1 MLFWAE
7 RHNALLAGE
16 TIASP
21 QEVMSSNC
29 ASPECKWAWHQL
41 YLQDISHRIPQNKS
55 DRSTYFYVWRSQLQ
69 KEKCSSH
76 LLQRNLHR
84 GLTSTP
90 SNTLGISWNAECEP
104 EPINPEWDKNPCSCA
119 PTSGGKPSQKLLQW
133 EILVLASPVQRLIQS
148 VGVHVLLA
156 MSVHLGEF
164 PLTGLRTVRCSLWS
178 VYWLPSDQ
186 TMLVPLIYT
195 EESCLPHISFYIAK
209 IIGSSS
215 VASCKNLYILVMLE
229 KKS

>member
-1 MLFWAE
+1 
-7 RHNALLAGE
+7 
-16 TIASP
+16 
-21 QEVMSSNC
+21 MSSNC

-55 DRSTYFYVWRSQLQ
+55 DQSTYFYVWRSQLQ

-104 EPINPEWDKNPCSCA
+104 ELINPEWDQISAVVLQHLVESLPRSCYSGRYWFWHHPYNDWFKVWVSTYFWPC
-119 PTSGGKPSQKLLQW
+119 L
-133 EILVLASPVQRLIQS
+133 
-148 VGVHVLLA
+148 
-156 MSVHLGEF
+156 VHLEEF

-178 VYWLPSDQ
+178 FYWPSSDQ

-195 EESCLPHISFYIAK
+195 EASCPRHISFYITK

-215 VASCKNLYILVMLE
+215 VTSCKNLYILVMLE
-229 KKS
+229 KILGYLLLHYVLQYPTIIFTPKSR